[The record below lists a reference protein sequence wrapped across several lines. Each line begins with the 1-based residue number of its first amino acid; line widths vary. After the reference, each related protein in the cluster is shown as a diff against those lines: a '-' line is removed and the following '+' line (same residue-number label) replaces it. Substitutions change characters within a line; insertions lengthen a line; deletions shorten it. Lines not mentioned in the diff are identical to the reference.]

1 MKSGTIFTLT
11 GDVWGYDITL
21 FNYYKEE
28 EILLEPETKFIVDSV
43 LPPVN
48 DIIYITCKVLKSP
61 LVFDSEGANS
71 NPLYINNN
79 VPRNNNIPNVN
90 DYIVQIEAEIKKDNI
105 SSYIRNIG
113 YLCNINTKNIYALIT
128 AKKIESLN
136 EINKLIISIDNKKK
150 IELDMKKNRYM
161 YTNDKLDITI
171 IEILKQDNINR
182 FIEIDRFIDSKD
194 YINENVEAYFY
205 QNEIFLNKMDGIVIK
220 KNNNNYICN
229 IKSINNGI
237 IILNSNSQLIG
248 IIKENKIN
256 NINNLVEF
264 IPMNIIINNINYIK
278 CTYEIKNEKINR
290 NIQILNNKYY
300 YDKCIENQE
309 IMKKINVI
317 TNGKINSNT
326 FTYEF
331 NQEGLHEIYIT
342 SNYLISDM
350 SGMFLGCSSLK
361 KITFAYYNTSQVT
374 NMSSMFYGC
383 SSLMELDFSS
393 FNTNQVKDMSSMFY
407 KCSSLKEISLSSFNT
422 SQVTNMSYM
431 FSNCSSIKQINLSSF
446 NTSQVTNMSDM
457 FSDCF
462 SLEQIYFPASFNT
475 DQVTNMSGMFSNCS
489 SLKELNLLSFNTS
502 QVIYMNWMFSRC
514 SSLEKLNLSSS
525 FNTNQATDMS
535 GMFYECSSLKKLN
548 LSSFNT
554 NQITNISSMFEGCSL
569 DIDNCKDERIMKQL
583 KDSNVCCIII

>member
-1 MKSGTIFTLT
+1 
-11 GDVWGYDITL
+11 
-21 FNYYKEE
+21 
-28 EILLEPETKFIVDSV
+28 
-43 LPPVN
+43 
-48 DIIYITCKVLKSP
+48 
-61 LVFDSEGANS
+61 
-71 NPLYINNN
+71 
-79 VPRNNNIPNVN
+79 
-90 DYIVQIEAEIKKDNI
+90 
-105 SSYIRNIG
+105 
-113 YLCNINTKNIYALIT
+113 
-128 AKKIESLN
+128 
-136 EINKLIISIDNKKK
+136 
-150 IELDMKKNRYM
+150 MKKNRYM

-194 YINENVEAYFY
+194 YINENIEAYFY

-462 SLEQIYFPASFNT
+462 SLEQIYFPSSFNT

-502 QVIYMNWMFSRC
+502 QV
-514 SSLEKLNLSSS
+514 
-525 FNTNQATDMS
+525 
-535 GMFYECSSLKKLN
+535 
-548 LSSFNT
+548 
-554 NQITNISSMFEGCSL
+554 
-569 DIDNCKDERIMKQL
+569 
-583 KDSNVCCIII
+583 